1 MKNLIL
7 FIIILFAILGCKKES
22 NSEYAQDDSHQ
33 GFNGRW
39 KLVESRVSPG
49 DINYIVT
56 DKTKDN
62 IILHFKSDGKVSSSQ
77 FTCEGDF
84 KYYEETQDKNLYPY
98 NLSISFPCRRNN
110 SKVDEKEWRV
120 RTEFK
125 DNNTLYIY
133 NSRCIEGCSEMYR
146 RLK

>member
-1 MKNLIL
+1 MKNLFL
-7 FIIILFAILGCKKES
+7 FSIILFAILACKKES
-22 NSEYAQDDSHQ
+22 NSEYAQDDSQQ

-77 FTCEGDF
+77 YTCEGDF

-133 NSRCIEGCSEMYR
+133 NTRCIEGCSEMYK